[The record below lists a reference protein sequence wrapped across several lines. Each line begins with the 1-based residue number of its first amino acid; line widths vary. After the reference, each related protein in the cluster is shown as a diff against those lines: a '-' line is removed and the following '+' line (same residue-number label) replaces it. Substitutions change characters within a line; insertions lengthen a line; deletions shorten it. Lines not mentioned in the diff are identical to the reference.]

1 MTARAAR
8 EGPVDD
14 AVPLLPLRRDR
25 ARIAEPLDQLARLAL
40 PDAPEPDRPEAAAG
54 GDGPASGRPGAVRL
68 LLCPDGPVVVRGPV
82 ELVDEAGAP
91 VRARRRTVALCRCG
105 GSAIKPWCDGTHK
118 VNGYRSDA

>member
-1 MTARAAR
+1 MPHGRAA
-8 EGPVDD
+8 
-14 AVPLLPLRRDR
+14 
-25 ARIAEPLDQLARLAL
+25 
-40 PDAPEPDRPEAAAG
+40 PDAQEPDRPEAPAG
-54 GDGPASGRPGAVRL
+54 GDGPAAGRPRAVRL

-118 VNGYRSDA
+118 VNGFRSDA